1 MSKSI
6 MIADA
11 LSTDIDLKPM
21 APDWILAGAPES
33 GGKRLAASHDGT
45 SAIVVWE
52 CTAGRFKWIYS
63 EDETAV
69 VIAGEVFIT
78 TDKGE
83 ERRLGQG
90 DMAFF
95 PAGTWCIWHVN
106 DRIRKVAVLRR
117 PLPLPLGFG
126 VRAWSKLLNT
136 LGLKGESPPTLAGL

>member
-6 MIADA
+6 MIADP
-11 LSTDIDLKPM
+11 LSIDIDLKPM
-21 APDWILAGAPES
+21 PPDWILTGAPKS
-33 GGKRLAASHDGT
+33 GAKRLATSHDGT
-45 SAIVVWE
+45 SSNIVWE

-106 DRIRKVAVLRR
+106 DRVRKVAVLRR
-117 PLPLPLGFG
+117 PLPQPLGFR
-126 VRAWSKLLNT
+126 VRAWSKLLGT
-136 LGLKGESPPTLAGL
+136 LGLKGQSPLTRAGL

>member
-21 APDWILAGAPES
+21 APDCILTGAPEW
-33 GGKRLAASHDGT
+33 GAKLLATSHDGT
-45 SAIVVWE
+45 SSSIAWE
-52 CTAGRFKWIYS
+52 CTAGRFKCIYS

-78 TDKGE
+78 TDKGD

-95 PAGTWCIWHVN
+95 PAGTWCIWHVTG
-106 DRIRKVAVLRR
+106 RIRKVAVLRK
-117 PLPLPLGFG
+117 PLPQPLGFG

-136 LGLKGESPPTLAGL
+136 LGLKVKSPLRLAGL